1 MAVGQEELEQLRH
14 NLVRARAKGIRVVL
28 MNGERVEYKSDAE
41 MAAAINGLDAQ
52 IAAAAGSGG
61 FTVLYAETG
70 RGL

>member
-1 MAVGQEELEQLRH
+1 MAVGQAELEQLRD
-14 NLVRARAKGIRVVL
+14 NLVRARAKGIRVVQ

-52 IAAAAGSGG
+52 IAAAAGGGG
-61 FTVLYAETG
+61 FAVFYPETG